1 MTANDP
7 KSEAGLDA
15 DVDSSLD
22 VSSMAQAMIER
33 GVRRI
38 HVLAWRDLDD
48 VDAGGSEVH
57 ADEFMSRWAA
67 AGLDVVHRTS
77 AAVGRPL
84 EDRRHGYSVIRRGG
98 RFSVF
103 PRVVAG
109 EVVRTMGRY
118 DAVVEIWNGVPWL
131 SPMWCRRPRVL
142 VLHHVHGPMW
152 DQMFP
157 RPLAAVGRR
166 LEASWAPPL
175 YRRTPT
181 ITTSEDTRRELIDL
195 GWRPDLVHTGP
206 VGVDEFFSPSPAVE
220 KTGEPTVLA
229 VGRQAPVKRF
239 DLLLDQMRVVRRAVP
254 NATLTLVGDG
264 PLNASLRQWVDEH
277 DASDWV
283 TFAGRVSRDE
293 LRDLYRRSWIVA
305 SASLAEGW
313 GLALTEAAGCGTP
326 AVATDI
332 FGHRCSVLDGRT
344 GLLSPVEQMSDSIVR
359 LLTDHDL
366 RRSLADFGVRRARE
380 LSWDVLAADVL
391 RPLYHQACET
401 TRRR

>member
-1 MTANDP
+1 M
-7 KSEAGLDA
+7 SDA
-15 DVDSSLD
+15 TNLTPGNIDEHLD
-22 VSSMAQAMIER
+22 VESMAAGMIER
-33 GVRRI
+33 GVRRV

-48 VDAGGSEVH
+48 KDAGGSEVH

-77 AAVGRPL
+77 AAVERPAV
-84 EDRRHGYSVIRRGG
+84 DRRHGYSVIRRGG
-98 RFSVF
+98 RMSVF
-103 PRVVAG
+103 PRTMAA
-109 EVVRTMGRY
+109 EVLRTMGRY

-131 SPMWCRRPRVL
+131 SPLWCRRPRVL
-142 VLHHVHGPMW
+142 ILHHVHGPMW

-157 RPLAAVGRR
+157 RPLAAIGRR

-181 ITTSEDTRRELIDL
+181 ITTSEDTRRELLEL
-195 GWRPDLVHTGP
+195 GWRPELVHTGP
-206 VGVDEFFSPSPAVE
+206 VGVDDFFSPSDTVS
-220 KTGEPTVLA
+220 KTTQPSVLA

-239 DLLLDQMRVVRRAVP
+239 DLLLDQMHVVRRSVP
-254 NATLTLVGDG
+254 DATLTLVGDG
-264 PLNASLRQWVDEH
+264 PLHERLRSWVTEH
-277 DASDWV
+277 DASRWV

-326 AVATDI
+326 AAATDI
-332 FGHRCSVLDGRT
+332 FGHRCSVLDGHT
-344 GLLSPVEQMSDSIVR
+344 GLLSPVETLSDSIVR
-359 LLTDHDL
+359 LLTDHEL
-366 RRSLADFGVRRARE
+366 RRSLADAGVQRARQ

-391 RPLYHQACET
+391 RPLYRQALAGG
-401 TRRR
+401 R